1 MTRKVLASGILCIL
15 MGIAVSGAL
24 ATIVDNDPSNDVMT
38 GAFLL
43 EYSGA
48 TPWSD
53 IGDCNFSSSSDVDY
67 FEIDLNVNN
76 VITVTTTPLND
87 NNLSD
92 PDSYIE
98 LLDANENSLISSENP
113 GGNVVRYKVTSGG
126 TYYIKTY
133 TSDADSGDY
142 SLLVGVTHLP
152 EPATI
157 FLLILGG
164 LSAFGTSRRKSS

>member
-1 MTRKVLASGILCIL
+1 MAKKVLTSGILCIL

-38 GAFLL
+38 GASLL
-43 EYSGA
+43 GYSGA

-53 IGDCNFSSSSDVDY
+53 IGDCNFVSSSDVDY
-67 FEIDLNVNN
+67 FAINLVANN
-76 VITVTTTPLND
+76 VITVTTTPLSND
-87 NNLSD
+87 DLTD
-92 PDSYIE
+92 PDSYIA
-98 LLDANENSLISSENP
+98 LLDASGNSLISSENP
-113 GGNVVRYKVTSGG
+113 GGNVVRYKIASDG

-133 TSDADSGDY
+133 TSPGDSWKY
-142 SLLVGVTHLP
+142 NLLVGVTHLP

-164 LSAFGTSRRKSS
+164 LSVFGTSRRKSS